1 MLPQSD
7 SIWVRSKLWMTTEH
21 LPEQT
26 GLSSPLCR
34 PWILQLRTQHH
45 SPYTLCHCKKSQNRS
60 SQAFSSSPLCP
71 RFFKPFLLVRISDCR
86 WVDWT
91 QCLGGGSG
99 DSSPTRLILGS
110 TCLLCRD
117 FTSCLPESV
126 LGSANSNLLSLVT
139 FFLLFDFSF
148 SSFSPPHPQNGQG
161 VWLVQSWRELMV
173 TDIGQQQN
181 AHGLWLERP
190 TETVRALPVCR
201 WHCHS

>member
-1 MLPQSD
+1 MGEIETVDDYWAPARADWPS
-7 SIWVRSKLWMTTEH
+7 
-21 LPEQT
+21 
-26 GLSSPLCR
+26 LSSLPTMDSPALDTT
-34 PWILQLRTQHH
+34 LN
-45 SPYTLCHCKKSQNRS
+45 SPYILCHCNKSQNRS

-71 RFFKPFLLVRISDCR
+71 GFFKPFLLVRISDCG
-86 WVDWT
+86 WVDRT
-91 QCLGGGSG
+91 LRLGGGSG
-99 DSSPTRLILGS
+99 DSSPARLLVGS
-110 TCLLCRD
+110 TCSLCRD
-117 FTSCLPESV
+117 STSHLPESV
-126 LGSANSNLLSLVT
+126 LGSANSNLLSLVI

-148 SSFSPPHPQNGQG
+148 SSFSLPHPPNGQG